1 MNGGETMKVAIIGT
15 GFGGL
20 SAAALL
26 AQKGFDVTVFEKNEQ
41 PGGRASVYREGG
53 YTFDMGPSWYL
64 MPDVYERFFAEF
76 GKKPADFFDL
86 KRLDPAYRLYFG
98 NKKVVDVPADL
109 DRTFALFD
117 TFEENGAEKL
127 KAYLASAEKKYDLT
141 INEMLY
147 RDYRSIFDL
156 LNGKLLLQGAELH
169 ILENL
174 ETFVNKS
181 FSSEEARRIVEYSI
195 GFLGGSPKNTPA
207 FYHIMS
213 HIDLTLGVWY
223 PAGGIRAVA
232 DAIYRLAE
240 SLGVVFRF
248 TEPVTKIRV
257 DSGRATGV
265 TTSKGIYESDIV
277 VVNADYAHAELDLL
291 DEKSQT
297 YNRKYWESRLL
308 APSAFVAYLGLN
320 RKIEGL
326 KHHTLFLDADWEAGF
341 EKIFN
346 PEKAAWPDHPS
357 YYANVPSQTDP
368 TAAPEGCDTLFLL
381 VALAPGLEDT
391 PERRELFFNQVMD
404 DLETKL
410 GEPFRDA
417 IAVKRIF
424 ALEDFRDR
432 YNAYHGTAL
441 GLSHTL
447 FQTAL
452 WRPAHRS
459 GRVGNLYYTGHYTHP
474 GIGVPMT
481 LISSTIVA
489 RELAEE
495 YRQ

>member
-1 MNGGETMKVAIIGT
+1 MKVAVIGT

-26 AQKGFDVTVFEKNEQ
+26 ADKGFDVTVFEKNEQ
-41 PGGRASVYREGG
+41 PGGRASVYRENG
-53 YTFDMGPSWYL
+53 YAFDMGPSWYL
-64 MPDVYERFFAEF
+64 MPDVYERCFAEF
-76 GKKPADFFDL
+76 GKKPADFFEL
-86 KRLDPAYRLYFG
+86 KRLDPAYRIYFG
-98 NKKVVDVPADL
+98 KEPMIDVPADL
-109 DRTFALFD
+109 DRTFILFD
-117 TFEENGAEKL
+117 DLEERGSEKL
-127 KAYLASAEKKYDLT
+127 KAYLASAKEKYDLT

-156 LNGKLLLQGAELH
+156 INGKLLLQGARLH

-174 ETFVNKS
+174 EEFVNKS

-223 PAGGIRAVA
+223 PAGGIRTVA
-232 DAIYRLAE
+232 DAIYRLAG
-240 SLGVVFRF
+240 SLGAQFRF
-248 TEPVTKIRV
+248 NEPVEKIRI
-257 DSGRATGV
+257 DNGRATGV
-265 TTSKGIYESDIV
+265 ITAQGTYNADIV
-277 VVNADYAHAELDLL
+277 VVNADYAHAELELL
-291 DEKSQT
+291 EDRFRT
-297 YNRKYWESRLL
+297 YDRNYWESRVL

-320 RKIEGL
+320 RKIAGL
-326 KHHTLFLDADWEAGF
+326 RHHTLFLDADWDAGF
-341 EKIFN
+341 EKIFD
-346 PEKAAWPDHPS
+346 PAKAAWPEHPS
-357 YYANVPSQTDP
+357 YYVNVPSQTDP

-391 PERRELFFNQVMD
+391 SERRERFFNQVMD
-404 DLETKL
+404 DLESKL
-410 GEPFRDA
+410 GEPVRDA
-417 IAVKRIF
+417 IVVKRIF
-424 ALEDFRDR
+424 ALNDFRDR

-459 GRVGNLYYTGHYTHP
+459 AKVENLYYTGHYTHP

-489 RELAEE
+489 RELAEA
-495 YRQ
+495 YSH